1 MIVKERNFY
10 IIKRSNGVIW
20 NFFYYKNIGIVYRIL
35 IDDQWSSYNILAKGY
50 GDNFHIILLP
60 NDNIYILYKDF
71 IGNLT
76 LKIHD
81 GLKWSKEKIIQ
92 NFQNPMFDVDFKA
105 VAIKNEVH
113 IVYSILN
120 KKSNNVTFFHQ
131 KIEDSINLSNAR
143 IIDIVNSIH
152 KISFHLRV
160 SEKDDL
166 FIIYEKLMNS
176 YELGYRMLNKENSR
190 WSNFYIIDR
199 SKESFIDYSFL
210 PINNILYIL
219 AIKKYEKLNGLF
231 YYEGNLSKFS
241 CNKVFEGN
249 NLNSC
254 SLCLVEES
262 PFGSWVND
270 NNIYHSFFINIGKSL
285 ITPLYC
291 EGLSCLQLL
300 KAMYISN
307 SSQTEKPLNLYEIY
321 LRHEDDLLFLI
332 DCDNYSPILNKN
344 LINYIKENYRSF
356 IHYAKTLNE
365 KEQLIASL
373 NSELRNEETKNLS
386 QTNTLNIIREDF
398 KLLKDNRK
406 LLNESI
412 NSLKESLI
420 SKEGKIIVLENIK
433 MENENRINLLNEE
446 IKKLQE
452 KIDILN
458 SPLKSFLTEKI
469 LNNLK

>member
-1 MIVKERNFY
+1 MIVRERNFY

-35 IDDQWSSYNILAKGY
+35 IDDQWSSYNILAKGH

-71 IGNLT
+71 IGNLI

-105 VAIKNEVH
+105 IAIKNTVH

-120 KKSNNVTFFHQ
+120 KKSNNVTLFHQ

-166 FIIYEKLMNS
+166 FIIYEKLTNS
-176 YELGYRMLNKENSR
+176 YELVYRMLNKQNNR
-190 WSNFYIIDR
+190 WSNFHIIGR
-199 SKESFIDYSFL
+199 SKESFTDYSFL
-210 PINNILYIL
+210 PINNILYVL
-219 AIKKYEKLNGLF
+219 AIKKEKNSSSLL
-231 YYEGNLSKFS
+231 YYEGNLSKFN
-241 CNKVFEGN
+241 CNKVYEGN

-254 SLCLVEES
+254 SLCLVEER
-262 PFGSWVND
+262 PFGSWIND
-270 NNIYHSFFINIGKSL
+270 NNIYHSFFINIGESI

-300 KAMYISN
+300 KATYISN
-307 SSQTEKPLNLYEIY
+307 SSQTEKPLSLYEIY

-332 DCDNYSPILNKN
+332 DSDNYSPILNKT
-344 LINYIKENYRSF
+344 LIDYIKENYRNF
-356 IHYAKTLNE
+356 IHYAKILEE
-365 KEQLIASL
+365 KEHIISNL
-373 NSELRNEETKNLS
+373 NSELHNEKGKNLS
-386 QTNTLNIIREDF
+386 QANTLNIIREDF
-398 KLLKDNRK
+398 KKFKDNKK

-412 NSLKESLI
+412 SSLEESLI

-433 MENENRINLLNEE
+433 IENENRINALNEE

-452 KIDILN
+452 KIDMLN

-469 LNNLK
+469 LNNFK